1 MSNIFLLGF
10 VISCGAF
17 YSFSQWELKSEFRP
31 RLEYRN
37 GFSQPQLLGAEPL
50 TFVSQRTRIQS
61 DCRNSRF
68 RLYTSLQNVRVWGDV
83 PQLNRADVNGLA
95 FHQIFAELYIHPQ
108 WTLKLGR
115 QELNYD
121 THRILG
127 NVGWA
132 QQARSH
138 DLALLRWN
146 KASAELHLGVA
157 YNQSSEGLMA
167 ETPLSGNYRT
177 LQFLWYHRKSTRGKW
192 SLLWLY
198 NGMPTVFF
206 AVEPTN
212 INIQYSQTVGFYWDR
227 NFGRWYANL
236 EGYYQGG
243 RDPFTHRLKAYLG
256 PN

>member
-1 MSNIFLLGF
+1 MSKIFLLGF
-10 VISCGAF
+10 VISCGGF

-50 TFVSQRTRIQS
+50 TFVSHRTRIQS

-132 QQARSH
+132 Q
-138 DLALLRWN
+138 
-146 KASAELHLGVA
+146 
-157 YNQSSEGLMA
+157 
-167 ETPLSGNYRT
+167 
-177 LQFLWYHRKSTRGKW
+177 
-192 SLLWLY
+192 
-198 NGMPTVFF
+198 
-206 AVEPTN
+206 
-212 INIQYSQTVGFYWDR
+212 
-227 NFGRWYANL
+227 
-236 EGYYQGG
+236 
-243 RDPFTHRLKAYLG
+243 
-256 PN
+256 